1 MDEKLQFEEAIQR
14 LETMTAQLES
24 GEGSLEEM
32 VQRYEECMKLV
43 KLCNDR
49 LDAYEKKITMLSNA
63 EKLP

>member
-1 MDEKLQFEEAIQR
+1 MDEKLQFEEAIHR

-49 LDAYEKKITMLSNA
+49 LDAYEKKITMLGNA
-63 EKLP
+63 EKSS